1 MSEKYCLQSSNLINL
16 STLYRD
22 KTQEK
27 KNNNN
32 QLLTILLNPATNNI
46 TTCMTDAQHIKLN
59 NKYY

>member
-27 KNNNN
+27 KKNNN

-46 TTCMTDAQHIKLN
+46 AMTDAQHIKLK